1 MEAKKMDKAKFA
13 VIFLTTL
20 LIGAFS
26 ALLVKAQVPPPTMP
40 MTIDGYVLIH
50 RIDGTNKTVPAG
62 FAVYAKEGTTII
74 NVEDPQK
81 KWITDSTGYYML
93 GASASADN
101 VPIDL
106 WVENFNI
113 TRIIF
118 RQGTFLTLNLTVI
131 DIIPPVI
138 QILSPEPN
146 AILPPNQQVWINA
159 TIADNFA
166 LDAATI
172 RLTLN
177 GTELTPTYNAETG
190 LVYYQTS
197 PLTTGLYNVSLSVE
211 DLAGNPATKTW
222 SFTVAQMIP
231 PTVTII
237 SPTTANPLYTQ
248 SAKTV
253 RITYNYTEANP
264 KNATIIIYNST
275 NIIRTETITNLAGGT
290 NITRTDSILIPA
302 GTAEGSY
309 NLNVT
314 VYNIYELSKTAT
326 QLNAIVVDNTKPVIV
341 ISYPAEGSY
350 ISAKKVWIN
359 GTITEANIGAL
370 KPSINDTR
378 FTLQEWN
385 SATGKFA
392 YINNTAIQDGKI
404 TLTVTFTD
412 LAQNTASATRSFT
425 LDTTAPV
432 ISKPY
437 QNPPGKVVQPAETVE
452 IEVGYNITV
461 KVNVTDLNLEKV
473 YLYYNVSATQWKEIQ
488 MNPTTGNEYAA
499 TIPTSGYTPT
509 TTIQYYIKAVDKA
522 GNTAQTPTAGAYFQT
537 KIIPEFPNILAIL
550 LILTATILI
559 AAAIKWRK
567 PSQQPPFL

>member
-1 MEAKKMDKAKFA
+1 MNQTKRISCIAFIALA
-13 VIFLTTL
+13 IIFLPGILTVNSQPPL
-20 LIGAFS
+20 L
-26 ALLVKAQVPPPTMP
+26 P
-40 MTIDGYVLIH
+40 MTISGYVFIQKV
-50 RIDGTNKTVPAG
+50 DGTKITAPEG
-62 FAVYAKEGTTII
+62 LYVYAKEGTVVI
-74 NVEDPQK
+74 NVPDT
-81 KWITDSTGYYML
+81 WTTDVNGYYSI
-93 GASASADN
+93 GVSASTEGAQIDMWVQNIN
-101 VPIDL
+101 V
-106 WVENFNI
+106 
-113 TRIIF
+113 TRITF
-118 RQGTFLTLNLTVI
+118 HSGTFIDLNLTVI
-131 DIIPPVI
+131 DVTPPTI
-138 QILSPEPN
+138 QILSPRPN
-146 AILPPNQQVWINA
+146 AILPSNQPVWINA
-159 TIADNFA
+159 TLTDNFV
-166 LDAATI
+166 LNTSTI
-172 RLTLN
+172 LLTLN
-177 GTELTPTYNAETG
+177 GTKLAPTYNAETG
-190 LVYYQTS
+190 LVSYQTS
-197 PLTTGLYNVSLSVE
+197 PLTIGLYNISLSVE

-264 KNATIIIYNST
+264 KNATIIVYNST
-275 NIIRTETITNLAGGT
+275 NIIATAPITNLAGGT
-290 NITRTDSILIPA
+290 NITRTDSITIPA

-359 GTITEANIGAL
+359 GTITEVNIGAL

-392 YINNTAIQDGKI
+392 YLNNTAIQDGKI
-404 TLTVTFTD
+404 TLTVSFTD

-488 MNPTTGNEYAA
+488 MNPTTGNEYTA
-499 TIPTSGYTPT
+499 TIFSSSYPQSTI
-509 TTIQYYIKAVDKA
+509 IQYYIKAVDKA

-550 LILTATILI
+550 LILSAAILT

>member
-1 MEAKKMDKAKFA
+1 
-13 VIFLTTL
+13 
-20 LIGAFS
+20 
-26 ALLVKAQVPPPTMP
+26 
-40 MTIDGYVLIH
+40 MTISGYVFIQKV
-50 RIDGTNKTVPAG
+50 DGTKITAPEG
-62 FAVYAKEGTTII
+62 LYVYAKEGTVVI
-74 NVEDPQK
+74 NVPDT
-81 KWITDSTGYYML
+81 WTTDVNGYYSI
-93 GASASADN
+93 GVSASTEGAQIDMWVQNIN
-101 VPIDL
+101 V
-106 WVENFNI
+106 
-113 TRIIF
+113 TRITF
-118 RQGTFLTLNLTVI
+118 HSGTFIDLNLTVI
-131 DIIPPVI
+131 DVTPPTI
-138 QILSPEPN
+138 QILSPRPN
-146 AILPPNQQVWINA
+146 AILPSNQPVWINA
-159 TIADNFA
+159 TLTDNFV
-166 LDAATI
+166 LNTSTI
-172 RLTLN
+172 LLTLN
-177 GTELTPTYNAETG
+177 GTKLAPTYNAETG
-190 LVYYQTS
+190 LVSYQTS
-197 PLTTGLYNVSLSVE
+197 PLTIGLYNISLSVE

-264 KNATIIIYNST
+264 KNATIIVYNST
-275 NIIRTETITNLAGGT
+275 NIIATAPITNLAGGT
-290 NITRTDSILIPA
+290 NITRTDSITIPA

-359 GTITEANIGAL
+359 GTITEVNIGPL

-404 TLTVTFTD
+404 ALTVTFTD

-425 LDTTAPV
+425 LDTTAPTITGV
-432 ISKPY
+432 S
-437 QNPPGKVVQPAETVE
+437 QSPPANNVQPTDTVE
-452 IEVGYNITV
+452 VTATVTDALSGVKNVTLYYSKDGGATWNPVPMQPNGQLYKGTIPPLPADTTV
-461 KVNVTDLNLEKV
+461 K
-473 YLYYNVSATQWKEIQ
+473 
-488 MNPTTGNEYAA
+488 
-499 TIPTSGYTPT
+499 
-509 TTIQYYIKAVDKA
+509 YYIEAFDKA
-522 GNTAQTPTAGAYFQT
+522 GNK
-537 KIIPEFPNILAIL
+537 KISPETEYYIYTVIPEFPNILAIL
-550 LILTATILI
+550 LILSATILT

>member
-1 MEAKKMDKAKFA
+1 MNKAKFA

-26 ALLVKAQVPPPTMP
+26 ALSVKAQAPPPLLTMP

-81 KWITDSTGYYML
+81 KWITDSTGYYNL

-131 DIIPPVI
+131 DTIPPVI

-146 AILPPNQQVWINA
+146 VILPPNQQVWINA

-177 GTELTPTYNAETG
+177 GTKLAPAYNAETG
-190 LVYYQTS
+190 LVSYQTS
-197 PLTTGLYNVSLSVE
+197 PLTIGLYNVSLSVE
-211 DLAGNPATKTW
+211 DLAGNHAIKSW
-222 SFTVAQMIP
+222 SFTVAQMVP

-253 RITYNYTEANP
+253 RITYNYTETSP
-264 KNATIIIYNST
+264 KNATIKVYNST
-275 NIIRTETITNLAGGT
+275 HTVAIRTITDLTSGT
-290 NITRTDSILIPA
+290 NIQRIDNITIPS
-302 GTAEGSY
+302 GTAEGLY

-359 GTITEANIGAL
+359 GTITEVNIGPL

-404 TLTVTFTD
+404 ALTVTFTD

-425 LDTTAPV
+425 LDTTAPTITGV
-432 ISKPY
+432 S
-437 QNPPGKVVQPAETVE
+437 QSPPANNVQPTDTVE
-452 IEVGYNITV
+452 VTATVTDALSGVKNVTLYYSKDGGATWNPVPMQPNGQLYKGTIPPLPADTTV
-461 KVNVTDLNLEKV
+461 K
-473 YLYYNVSATQWKEIQ
+473 
-488 MNPTTGNEYAA
+488 
-499 TIPTSGYTPT
+499 
-509 TTIQYYIKAVDKA
+509 YYIEAFDKA
-522 GNTAQTPTAGAYFQT
+522 GNK
-537 KIIPEFPNILAIL
+537 KISPETEYYIYTVIPEFPNILAIL
-550 LILTATILI
+550 LILSATILT